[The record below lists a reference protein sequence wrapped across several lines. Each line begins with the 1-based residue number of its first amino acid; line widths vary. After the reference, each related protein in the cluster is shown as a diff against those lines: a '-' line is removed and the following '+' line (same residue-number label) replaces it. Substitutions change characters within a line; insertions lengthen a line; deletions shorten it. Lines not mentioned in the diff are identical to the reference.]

1 MIVASAP
8 GRASSMF
15 RKVFSNLFG
24 GKKSPGS
31 EEKVETNPVE
41 VVDSQQNEETVEEEI
56 PFGNHNLRLRLV
68 PHKHTLFC
76 ERKSRVCTAV
86 GKIQELE
93 VVEIYGR
100 KSSDLSSIT
109 WYRKT
114 KNGSDVVHEN
124 NDRDQYTV
132 DINDI
137 DCFIH
142 CEIKWKNSDTM
153 VEEIL
158 MIPDILGPVLPGPS
172 RLLDLRVTGTLE
184 AGKKAIA
191 SYKYVGGIEG
201 CSEFWWLKIN
211 DGKREQMSE
220 PIAIS
225 NLSVISNDY
234 ADNDPRVYVIK
245 DEDVGSILKVK
256 CIPVRSDGYRGEIF
270 TSKPSS
276 AIGTNFAVKENN
288 EPRVNSK
295 SIMKRLTKKIVTKKV
310 SQRIIDHELPCDDTE
325 KVAVIDNSVESDI
338 EIVLTSY
345 GPGKVVLQNDCKTVI
360 QLNWGVLYT
369 VNPS

>member
-1 MIVASAP
+1 
-8 GRASSMF
+8 MF

-24 GKKSPGS
+24 GKKSPS
-31 EEKVETNPVE
+31 CEEKVETNPIE
-41 VVDSQQNEETVEEEI
+41 AIDSQQNEEVTEDEI

-76 ERKSRVCTAV
+76 ERKSRVCAAV

-93 VVEIYGR
+93 VIEIYGH

-109 WYRKT
+109 WYRKRE
-114 KNGSDVVHEN
+114 NISDIVHEN
-124 NDRDQYTV
+124 SNRDQYTL
-132 DINDI
+132 DIGDI

-142 CEIKWKNSDTM
+142 CEIKWKNNDTM

-158 MIPDILGPVLPGPS
+158 MIPDTLGPVLPGPS
-172 RLLDLRVTGTLE
+172 RLLDLSVTGMLE
-184 AGKKAIA
+184 VGKKAIA

-211 DGKREQMSE
+211 NGKREQISD
-220 PIAIS
+220 PIPIS
-225 NLSVISNDY
+225 NILVNSNDY
-234 ADNDPRVYVIK
+234 GDNDPRVYVIK
-245 DEDVGSILKVK
+245 DEDIGCILKVK

-276 AIGTNFAVKENN
+276 TIGANVAVKENN

-310 SQRIIDHELPCDDTE
+310 SQRINDNVLPCDDTD
-325 KVAVIDNSVESDI
+325 KVAEIDNIVENDI
-338 EIVLTSY
+338 ETISTGY
-345 GPGKVVLQNDCKTVI
+345 GPGKVVLQNDYKTVI
-360 QLNWGVLYT
+360 QLPWGVLYT